1 MAFRRSRRTCRTT
14 ALCTAI
20 KATLLGLLL
29 AAAIA
34 AGDTAPG
41 GSGRAG
47 GISVADLGD
56 PPVVDNLVYVGDA
69 ARSLGNAQQKT
80 TPLGLGAS
88 SAAGKGNDKADERV
102 QWGKEI
108 GPYCRFRTDGTT
120 EGEYIDYPRPTDSPS
135 TAAISTPSPSFRLF
149 QAHQDKVASKARRK
163 LSLRRLLLQY
173 LRYP

>member
-1 MAFRRSRRTCRTT
+1 MAFRRSRRTGRTT

-56 PPVVDNLVYVGDA
+56 PPVVDNLVYVGD
-69 ARSLGNAQQKT
+69 T